1 MKHLFKATLALF
13 FLQANI
19 AFSQNVVL
27 EVNNVRTLYFGYKNK
42 LEFGTS
48 DGRPFQLIAENAKLE
63 LDSAQGNI
71 KRANAYTVFPFGY
84 QNVRVFMVD
93 PISKKAFDTISFN
106 VESIPDPEIYW
117 GATRNGE
124 RATSVVNPRLF
135 VKSSPEIPL
144 NVSWKMVS
152 WECYISVITDKP
164 ICGTGNDISLALGDI
179 KKAKMDQLNGSSTKT
194 KIAFICTVIGPDGTL
209 RKRAAV
215 FQL

>member
-48 DGRPFQLIAENAKLE
+48 DGRPFELIAENARLE
-63 LDSAQGNI
+63 LDSAQGDRKYPNSCTM
-71 KRANAYTVFPFGY
+71 YPMSY
-84 QNVRVFMVD
+84 QNVSVLMVD
-93 PISKKAFDTISFN
+93 PSSKKAFDTISFN
-106 VESIPDPEIYW
+106 VVSIPDPEIYW
-117 GATRNGE
+117 GAARSGDK
-124 RATSVVNPRLF
+124 ASVNESRLF
-135 VKSSPEIPL
+135 VKFPPEISL
-144 NVSWKMVS
+144 NASWKMVS
-152 WECYISVITDKP
+152 WECSILGISGEP
-164 ICGTGNDISLALGDI
+164 MRGTGNDISSALGEI
-179 KKAKMDQLNGSSTKT
+179 KKAKMDQLNGSGTQT
-194 KIAFICTVIGPDGTL
+194 KIAFICTVVGPDAIH

>member
-27 EVNNVRTLYFGYKNK
+27 EVNNVRTLYFGYQNK

-48 DGRPFQLIAENAKLE
+48 DGRPFELVAENARLE
-63 LDSAQGNI
+63 LDSVQREI
-71 KRANAYTVFPFGY
+71 KHANTYTVYPMGY

-93 PISKKAFDTISFN
+93 PSSKKAFDTISFN

-117 GATRNGE
+117 GVSSNGE
-124 RATSVVNPRLF
+124 KVTIVTSNYLF
-135 VKSSPEIPL
+135 AKTPVQISL
-144 NVSWKMVS
+144 NVSWRITS
-152 WECYISVITDKP
+152 WECLISGITDKP
-164 ICGTGNDISLALGDI
+164 MRGTGNDISSALGEI
-179 KKAKMDQLNGSSTKT
+179 KKAKMDQLNGSGTKT
-194 KIAFICTVIGPDGTL
+194 KIAFICTVIGPDGTG